1 MIGVFDSGIGGLTVV
16 RELEKA
22 LPGYPLLYLGDTAR
36 TPYGSKS
43 AETIIRYA
51 IEDASFLVERG
62 CRLIVVACNTAS
74 SVAMPELKRK
84 FPDQPIFDVIE
95 PAVEEA
101 KRMTKGRIGV
111 VGTRATIQSGIYQSK
126 LKDNQAKV
134 QVFTQACPLLVPLV
148 EENWLDKPVTKL
160 VLRGYVSG
168 LKQQQIDT
176 LILGCTHYPLLRPL
190 FQAKIGKRARVVD
203 PARATAEQVRGYLN
217 DNPGLASELKT
228 GQSTFYLTD
237 LTEQAHSL
245 ASRWLGRP
253 VKFEKA
259 VLG

>member
-1 MIGVFDSGIGGLTVV
+1 MIGIFDSGIGGLTVV

-51 IEDASFLVERG
+51 IEDASFLVEHG

-74 SVAMPELKRK
+74 SVAIPELKRR

-126 LKDNQAKV
+126 LKDGQTEV
-134 QVFTQACPLLVPLV
+134 QVFTRACPLLVPLV

-168 LKQQQIDT
+168 LKQQVDT
-176 LILGCTHYPLLRPL
+176 LILGCTHYPLLRRL
-190 FQAKIGKRARVVD
+190 FEAKIGKRARVVD
-203 PARATAEQVRGYLN
+203 PAVATAEQVRRYLEH
-217 DNPGLASELKT
+217 NPALAAELKT
-228 GQSTFYLTD
+228 GQSAFYLTD
-237 LTEQAHSL
+237 LTEQAKTV
-245 ASRWLGRP
+245 AQRWLGRP
-253 VKFEKA
+253 VQFEKA
-259 VLG
+259 TVG

>member
-84 FPDQPIFDVIE
+84 FPGQPIFDVIE

-101 KRMTKGRIGV
+101 KRI
-111 VGTRATIQSGIYQSK
+111 
-126 LKDNQAKV
+126 
-134 QVFTQACPLLVPLV
+134 
-148 EENWLDKPVTKL
+148 
-160 VLRGYVSG
+160 
-168 LKQQQIDT
+168 
-176 LILGCTHYPLLRPL
+176 
-190 FQAKIGKRARVVD
+190 
-203 PARATAEQVRGYLN
+203 
-217 DNPGLASELKT
+217 
-228 GQSTFYLTD
+228 
-237 LTEQAHSL
+237 
-245 ASRWLGRP
+245 
-253 VKFEKA
+253 
-259 VLG
+259 